1 MPMLVIWIT
10 GTLWAGKGTIVQ
22 HLVDKYNFQHLS
34 VKEFLTEEI
43 KKRKMPVNRDSMT
56 IVANDI
62 RKKFWPESITDSLYE
77 KAKNSGKNTIIE
89 SVRAVWEVVSLRNK
103 GFFYLF
109 AVDADSRKR
118 YDRIIVRWSET
129 DNVSFSEFMMSEA
142 REMSSNDPNNQN
154 ISRCMEM
161 ADYVF
166 LNNWNQDDLKS
177 QIDNVMDD
185 LI

>member
-1 MPMLVIWIT
+1 M
-10 GTLWAGKGTIVQ
+10 A
-22 HLVDKYNFQHLS
+22 
-34 VKEFLTEEI
+34 
-43 KKRKMPVNRDSMT
+43 

-62 RKKFWPESITDSLYE
+62 RKKFWPESIIDLLYE
-77 KAKNSGKNTIIE
+77 KAKISGKNTVIE

>member
-1 MPMLVIWIT
+1 MLVIWIT

-22 HLVDKYNFQHLS
+22 HLVERYNFQHLS
-34 VKEFLTEEI
+34 VRSFLIGEI
-43 KKRKMPVNRDSMT
+43 EKRKLPINRDNMA

-62 RKKFWPESITDSLYE
+62 RKKFWPESIIDSLYE
-77 KAKNSGKNTIIE
+77 KAKNSGKNTVIE

-109 AVDADSRKR
+109 AIDADPKIR
-118 YDRIIVRWSET
+118 YDRIIARWSET
-129 DNVSFSEFMMSEA
+129 DNVSFAEFMMNET
-142 REMSSNDPNNQN
+142 REMTSNDPNNQN

-166 LNNWNQDDLKS
+166 LNDGNIDDLKK
-177 QIDNVMDD
+177 QLDNVMDD
-185 LI
+185 LV

>member
-22 HLVDKYNFQHLS
+22 HLVEKYNFQHLS
-34 VKEFLTEEI
+34 VREFLTEEI

-89 SVRAVWEVVSLRNK
+89 SIRAVWEVVSLRNK

-109 AVDADSRKR
+109 AIDADPRIR
-118 YDRIIVRWSET
+118 YDRIITRWSET
-129 DNVSFSEFMMSEA
+129 DNVSFPEFMMNET

-154 ISRCMEM
+154 IARCMEM

-166 LNNWNQDDLKS
+166 LNDWTIENLKK
-177 QIDNVMDD
+177 QLDQVMDD
-185 LI
+185 LT

>member
-1 MPMLVIWIT
+1 MIVIWIT

-22 HLVDKYNFQHLS
+22 HLVEKYNFQHFS
-34 VKEFLTEEI
+34 VRHFLVEEI
-43 KKRKMPVNRDSMT
+43 EKRKLPINRDSMT
-56 IVANDI
+56 MVANDI
-62 RKKFWPESITDSLYE
+62 RKKFWPESIIDALYE
-77 KAKNSGKNTIIE
+77 KAKVSWKNTVIE

-109 AVDADSRKR
+109 AVDADSKKR
-118 YDRIIVRWSET
+118 YDRIVARWSET
-129 DNVSFSEFMMSEA
+129 DNVSFAEFMMNEA

-166 LNNWNQDDLKS
+166 LNDGDMDVLKK
-177 QIDNVMDD
+177 QIDQVMSH

>member
-1 MPMLVIWIT
+1 MLVIWIT

-22 HLVDKYNFQHLS
+22 HLVERYNFQHLS
-34 VKEFLTEEI
+34 VRPFLIEEI
-43 KKRKMPVNRDSMT
+43 EKRKLPINRDSMT
-56 IVANDI
+56 MVANDI
-62 RKKFWPESITDSLYE
+62 RKKFWPESIIESLYE
-77 KAKNSGKNTIIE
+77 KAKSTWKNTVIE

-109 AVDADSRKR
+109 AVDADSKKR
-118 YDRIIVRWSET
+118 YDRIIARWSES
-129 DNVSFSEFMMSEA
+129 DKFSFSEFMMNEA

-166 LNNWNQDDLKS
+166 LNDGSESDLKN

>member
-1 MPMLVIWIT
+1 M
-10 GTLWAGKGTIVQ
+10 A
-22 HLVDKYNFQHLS
+22 
-34 VKEFLTEEI
+34 
-43 KKRKMPVNRDSMT
+43 

-62 RKKFWPESITDSLYE
+62 RKKFWPESIIDSLYE
-77 KAKNSGKNTIIE
+77 KAKNSGKNTVIE

-166 LNNWNQDDLKS
+166 LNNWSQNDLKS